1 MGLLSGEYFTSE
13 LLKSL
18 KFFAMTYSLSSQQS
32 SFQDPQFISFTCS
45 LTLCDNKTNSL
56 CASCVVYYRK
66 TALDLGDSG
75 TKRKSFSPE
84 GGSSSAALR
93 SADIETSPLTDS
105 SPGTGFGN
113 PSGSGAK
120 QPLIANPLLPGSVAA
135 SSPFPGQGIPG

>member
-1 MGLLSGEYFTSE
+1 MSGEYFTSE
-13 LLKSL
+13 LLKCL
-18 KFFAMTYSLSSQQS
+18 KFFAMNSSLSLANSPLIKTLNLFHS
-32 SFQDPQFISFTCS
+32 PVLS
-45 LTLCDNKTNSL
+45 LYVITTNSL